1 MTRYYTRVCNF
12 YYGTKSKNLVEKNK
26 SLPLHGIKRIS
37 FDQIEIITRK
47 SKKIVAYG
55 ENEEEVFLGRSVA
68 RQQNMSEET
77 AQKVDSEIR
86 KIVDKGYERARKVL
100 TEKIDDL
107 HKLAKA
113 LLTYET
119 LSGEE
124 IENLINKNVYPKDK
138 EDIKV
143 EDNDKGSA
151 LSSLGL
157 KPKIVH

>member
-1 MTRYYTRVCNF
+1 MVMRA
-12 YYGTKSKNLVEKNK
+12 GLSKELG
-26 SLPLHGIKRIS
+26 P
-37 FDQIEIITRK
+37 
-47 SKKIVAYG
+47 VAYG

-77 AQKVDSEIR
+77 AKKVDAEIR
-86 KIVDKGYERARKVL
+86 KFVEKGYDRARKVL

-119 LSGEE
+119 LTGKE
-124 IENLINKNVYPKDK
+124 IEDLVNKNIYPAGKQ
-138 EDIKV
+138 DIKD
-143 EDNDKGSA
+143 EKDDQSSA
-151 LSSLGL
+151 LGSIGL

>member
-1 MTRYYTRVCNF
+1 MVMKA
-12 YYGTKSKNLVEKNK
+12 GLSKELGPV
-26 SLPLHGIKRIS
+26 S
-37 FDQIEIITRK
+37 
-47 SKKIVAYG
+47 YG

-68 RQQNMSEET
+68 RTQNMSEQT
-77 AQKVDSEIR
+77 AQKVDTEIR

-119 LSGEE
+119 LTGSE
-124 IENLINKNVYPKDK
+124 IEDLIDKNIYPSNK
-138 EDIKV
+138 EGLKV
-143 EDNDKGSA
+143 EEEDKGSA
-151 LSSLGL
+151 MTAMGL